1 MRALSLLP
9 CRFWGGPEKQT
20 LRLAAWLRDHAG
32 VETVLAV
39 MPTDAASLDD
49 NPLLLRARD
58 AGFEAAPFVQSRRYD
73 LIEGVRLLQRLVA
86 RYRPDVVCA
95 TGYKADVLA
104 AWASGA
110 PSVAT
115 LRGWTAQDAKVR
127 FFEWLDRR
135 TLRRHDAV
143 IVVSNTLRDAAIRAG
158 VAPARVFWV
167 PNAIDPA
174 QLPAARQREDLCRE
188 IGADPGR
195 PLLGAVGRLS
205 PEKGHRVLIDAFC
218 DVARRLPGA
227 RLAIVGDG
235 PEEAALRRQ
244 VGTLGLAG
252 HVTFMGLRADGQ
264 QLIAALDA
272 MVLPSFSEGM
282 PNVLLEAFA
291 YGTPVVATRVGG
303 VPDMLSDGDSG
314 WLVPAG
320 DAPRLGAA
328 LVEALQDRSEAQRR
342 AARARVVLAE
352 RFTVEKQARA
362 WLSAVE
368 AAVDT
373 KPASRADASFR

>member
-1 MRALSLLP
+1 MRALSLVP

-20 LRLAAWLRDHAG
+20 LRLAAWLRDQAA

-39 MPTDAASLDD
+39 MPTDGDAVED
-49 NPLLLRARD
+49 NPLLVRARE

-73 LIEGVRLLQRLVA
+73 LIEGVRLLRGLVA

-104 AWASGA
+104 AWTSGT

-135 TLRRHDAV
+135 TLRRHDSV
-143 IVVSNTLRDAAIRAG
+143 IVVSNTLREAALRVG
-158 VAPARVFWV
+158 VAPERVFWV

-174 QLPAARQREDLCRE
+174 QLPEPRQREDLCRE
-188 IGADPGR
+188 IGADPAR
-195 PLLGAVGRLS
+195 PLVGAVGRLS
-205 PEKGHRVLIDAFC
+205 PEKGHRVLVEAFSL
-218 DVARRLPGA
+218 VERRLPGA
-227 RLAIVGDG
+227 RLAIAGDG
-235 PEEAALRRQ
+235 PEEASLRRQ
-244 VGTLGLAG
+244 VETLGLSDR
-252 HVTFMGLRADGQ
+252 VTLMGLRADGQ

-272 MVLPSFSEGM
+272 LVLPSFTEGM

-303 VPDMLSDGDSG
+303 VPDMVSDGQSG
-314 WLVPAG
+314 WLVSSG
-320 DAPRLGAA
+320 DAASLAAA
-328 LVEALQDRSEAQRR
+328 LVEALSDRAEAQRR
-342 AARARVVLAE
+342 AACARTILSE
-352 RFTVEKQARA
+352 RFTVERQGRA
-362 WLSAVE
+362 WLDAVS
-368 AAVDT
+368 AAVGARRT
-373 KPASRADASFR
+373 LQADAPLR

>member
-1 MRALSLLP
+1 
-9 CRFWGGPEKQT
+9 
-20 LRLAAWLRDHAG
+20 
-32 VETVLAV
+32 
-39 MPTDAASLDD
+39 
-49 NPLLLRARD
+49 
-58 AGFEAAPFVQSRRYD
+58 
-73 LIEGVRLLQRLVA
+73 
-86 RYRPDVVCA
+86 
-95 TGYKADVLA
+95 
-104 AWASGA
+104 
-110 PSVAT
+110 
-115 LRGWTAQDAKVR
+115 
-127 FFEWLDRR
+127 
-135 TLRRHDAV
+135 
-143 IVVSNTLRDAAIRAG
+143 
-158 VAPARVFWV
+158 
-167 PNAIDPA
+167 
-174 QLPAARQREDLCRE
+174 
-188 IGADPGR
+188 GADPGR

-205 PEKGHRVLIDAFC
+205 PEKGHRVLVDAFC

-282 PNVLLEAFA
+282 PNVLLEACA

-303 VPDMLSDGDSG
+303 VPDMLSDGDAG

-320 DAPRLGAA
+320 GARRLGAA
-328 LVEALQDRSEAQRR
+328 LVAALPASSDAPRR

-368 AAVDT
+368 AAVVT

>member
-1 MRALSLLP
+1 MRALHLLP

-20 LRLAAWLRDHAG
+20 LRLAGWLRDHAR
-32 VETVLAV
+32 VETVFAV
-39 MPTDAASLDD
+39 MPTDAASLEG
-49 NPLLLRARD
+49 NPLLLRARE

-73 LIEGVRLLQRLVA
+73 LIEGVRLLQKLVSQC
-86 RYRPDVVCA
+86 RPDVVCA

-104 AWASGA
+104 AWASGT

-158 VAPARVFWV
+158 VARERVFWV

-174 QLPAARQREDLCRE
+174 RLPAPRRREELCRE
-188 IGADPGR
+188 IGADPER

-205 PEKGHRVLIDAFC
+205 PEKGHRVLLDAFAH
-218 DVARRLPGA
+218 VGRRLPGS
-227 RLAIVGDG
+227 RLAIAGDG
-235 PEEAALRRQ
+235 PEEASLRRQ
-244 VGTLGLAG
+244 AETLGLSGQIA
-252 HVTFMGLRADGQ
+252 FMGLRADGQ
-264 QLIAALDA
+264 QIIAALDA
-272 MVLPSFSEGM
+272 LALPSFSEGM

-303 VPDMLSDGDSG
+303 VPDMVSDGDSG

-320 DAPRLGAA
+320 DAHALAAA
-328 LVEALQDRSEAQRR
+328 LVEALQDRGEAQRR
-342 AARARVVLAE
+342 AARARSILAE
-352 RFTVEKQARA
+352 RFTVEQQARA
-362 WLSAVE
+362 WLQAVDSAV
-368 AAVDT
+368 AT
-373 KPASRADASFR
+373 KPVPRAETPSR